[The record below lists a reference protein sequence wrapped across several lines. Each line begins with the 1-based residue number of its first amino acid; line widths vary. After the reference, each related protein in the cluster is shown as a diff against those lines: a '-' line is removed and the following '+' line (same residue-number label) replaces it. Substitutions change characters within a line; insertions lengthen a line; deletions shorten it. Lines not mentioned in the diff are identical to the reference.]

1 VNLLQK
7 TFFAT
12 LLAASSS
19 AFADIV
25 EVDNR
30 SLRELQKRG
39 VTIIDVRREDEWRD
53 TGVLA
58 GSHGLTF
65 FDRKGRY
72 DAKAWL
78 RKLSKL
84 VEEDEPFVLICARGV
99 RSAKIASFL
108 DERLNF
114 EGVHNLSKGILG
126 WIDSNNSVVQ
136 WGNDDNKEEKQHARI
151 YKVER
156 R

>member
-7 TFFAT
+7 T
-12 LLAASSS
+12 LLAALLAVSSS
-19 AFADIV
+19 AFAGIV
-25 EVDNR
+25 EVDNA
-30 SLRELQKRG
+30 SLKDLQKRG
-39 VTIIDVRREDEWRD
+39 VAIIDVRREDEWRD
-53 TGVLA
+53 TGILA

-65 FDRKGRY
+65 FDEKGRY

-78 RKLSKL
+78 GKLSEL
-84 VEEDEPFVLICARGV
+84 VGKDEPFVLICSRGV
-99 RSAKIASFL
+99 RSAKIASLL

-114 EGVHNLSKGILG
+114 EGVHNVTQGILG
-126 WIDSNNSVVQ
+126 WINGNNPVVG
-136 WGNDDNKEEKQHARI
+136 WGNDGEEEKESPRI